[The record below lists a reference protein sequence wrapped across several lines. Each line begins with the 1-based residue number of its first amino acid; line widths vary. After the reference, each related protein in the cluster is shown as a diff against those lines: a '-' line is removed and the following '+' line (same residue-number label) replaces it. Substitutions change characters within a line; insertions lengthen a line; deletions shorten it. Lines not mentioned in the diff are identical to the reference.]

1 MNINL
6 FSLTSYF
13 DDRTQNADQGTRTVT
28 NEIIMDQSCK
38 SNISLLATFTE
49 YQT

>member
-6 FSLTSYF
+6 FSLKSYF
-13 DDRTQNADQGTRTVT
+13 DDRTQNSDQGTRTVA
-28 NEIIMDQSCK
+28 NEIIMDQSYK
-38 SNISLLATFTE
+38 SNISLLATFAE